1 MAAQLFALL
10 AVQLAGLCQLIS
22 QLPAQ
27 AAPGASQ
34 LAAQLTPPPQL
45 EKRSSRP
52 YCAVEGPAK

>member
-10 AVQLAGLCQLIS
+10 AVQLAGLCQLTS

-34 LAAQLTPPPQL
+34 LAAQLTPQL
-45 EKRSSRP
+45 EKQSSRP
-52 YCAVEGPAK
+52 YCAVEEPAN